1 MLSEVKVGTRS
12 FRAKEIYLHQHLR
25 DRNSEL
31 RIKEGAGGHSQYTGA
46 GIDTDRVALA

>member
-1 MLSEVKVGTRS
+1 MLSDVRVGTRS

-31 RIKEGAGGHSQYTGA
+31 RIKGESGGYSQYTGA